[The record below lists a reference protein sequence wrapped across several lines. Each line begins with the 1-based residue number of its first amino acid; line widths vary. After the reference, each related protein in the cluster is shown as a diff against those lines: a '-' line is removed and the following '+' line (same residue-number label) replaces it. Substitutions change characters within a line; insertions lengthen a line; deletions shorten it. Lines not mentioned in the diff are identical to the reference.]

1 MNTLHQ
7 AIQDYLTMR
16 RDLGFKL
23 REAGKG
29 LLDFAAFMRRRHAPY
44 ITSELALA
52 WAQQPRDATP
62 AHWAQRLSFV
72 RGFARYR
79 IKGSRR

>member
-23 REAGKG
+23 REAGDG
-29 LLDFAAFMRRRHAPY
+29 LLEFAAFMRRRHAAY
-44 ITSELALA
+44 ITSGLALA
-52 WAQQPRDATP
+52 WA
-62 AHWAQRLSFV
+62 
-72 RGFARYR
+72 
-79 IKGSRR
+79 

>member
-7 AIQDYLTMR
+7 AVQEYLKMR

-23 REAGKG
+23 REAGKS
-29 LLDFAAFMRRRHAPY
+29 LLDFAAFMRQRRAGY

-52 WAQQPRDATP
+52 
-62 AHWAQRLSFV
+62 
-72 RGFARYR
+72 
-79 IKGSRR
+79 